1 MKPGKK
7 DKIIFIIAL
16 SLGSIILA
24 GVILAIDFLYAG
36 IQERYI
42 SNVITSYTP
51 NLELAQKVILSS
63 SLTICLGL
71 IAYVLIIWYI
81 TRTEKIRLQLEEEQ
95 IIDQDS
101 SLNFRTFQTEISR
114 SMKVLRDLFVYLIVV
129 VLISGLFSF
138 LRFVWIL
145 SKYRSSSDL
154 FIEYYLTNIPS
165 MVISVTLYLA
175 LGYMISYIV
184 FTSLQKYMR
193 LRVISLSYESAME
206 KVLDNFDRLMK
217 EDQK

>member
-1 MKPGKK
+1 MKPEKK

-24 GVILAIDFLYAG
+24 GVILAVDFLYSG

-42 SNVITSYTP
+42 SNVITTYTP

-63 SLTICLGL
+63 SLTICFGL
-71 IAYVLIIWYI
+71 IAYVLIIWYL

-95 IIDQDS
+95 ILDQDS
-101 SLNFRTFQTEISR
+101 SLNFRTFQTEISS

-154 FIEYYLTNIPS
+154 FIEYYLTNVPS

-193 LRVISLSYESAME
+193 LRVISSSYESAME

>member
-1 MKPGKK
+1 MKPEKK

-24 GVILAIDFLYAG
+24 GVLLAVDFLYSG

-42 SNVITSYTP
+42 SNVITTYTP

-71 IAYVLIIWYI
+71 IAYVLIIWYL

-95 IIDQDS
+95 ILDQDS
-101 SLNFRTFQTEISR
+101 SLNFRTFQTEISS

-165 MVISVTLYLA
+165 MVISITLYLA

-193 LRVISLSYESAME
+193 LRVISLSYERAME

>member
-1 MKPGKK
+1 MKPEKK
-7 DKIIFIIAL
+7 DKIVFIIAL
-16 SLGSIILA
+16 SLGTILLA
-24 GVILAIDFLYAG
+24 GVILAVDFLYSG

-42 SNVITSYTP
+42 ANVITTYTP

-71 IAYVLIIWYI
+71 IAYGIIVWYI

-95 IIDQDS
+95 ILDQDS
-101 SLNFRTFQTEISR
+101 SLNFRTFQTEIS
-114 SMKVLRDLFVYLIVV
+114 SSIKVLKDLFVYLIVV

-165 MVISVTLYLA
+165 MVISITLYLA

-193 LRVISLSYESAME
+193 LRVISTSYEIAME
-206 KVLDNFDRLMK
+206 KVLDNFDQLMK
-217 EDQK
+217 EEQK

>member
-1 MKPGKK
+1 MKPEKK
-7 DKIIFIIAL
+7 DKIIFIISL
-16 SLGSIILA
+16 SVGSIILA
-24 GVILAIDFLYAG
+24 GVLLAIDFLYLG

-42 SNVITSYTP
+42 SNVITTYTP

-71 IAYVLIIWYI
+71 IAYVLIIWYL

-95 IIDQDS
+95 ILDQDS
-101 SLNFRTFQTEISR
+101 SLNFRTFQTEISS

-154 FIEYYLTNIPS
+154 FIEYYLTNVPS
-165 MVISVTLYLA
+165 MVISITLYLA

-193 LRVISLSYESAME
+193 LRAISSSYESAME

>member
-1 MKPGKK
+1 MKPEKK

-16 SLGSIILA
+16 ALGTILLA
-24 GVILAIDFLYAG
+24 GVITAFDFLYAG
-36 IQERYI
+36 IQEKYI
-42 SNVITSYTP
+42 ANIITSYTP
-51 NLELAQKVILSS
+51 NLELAQKVILSC
-63 SLTICLGL
+63 SLTIALGL
-71 IAYVLIIWYI
+71 VAYVLIVWYT

-95 IIDQDS
+95 ILDKDS

-138 LRFVWIL
+138 LRFAWIL

-154 FIEYYLTNIPS
+154 FIEYYLTNVPS
-165 MVISVTLYLA
+165 VVISITLYLA

-184 FTSLQKYMR
+184 LTSLQKYMR
-193 LRVISLSYESAME
+193 LRIISTSYENAME
-206 KVLDNFDRLMK
+206 KVLDNFDQLMK
-217 EDQK
+217 EEKK

>member
-1 MKPGKK
+1 MKPEKK

-71 IAYVLIIWYI
+71 IAYVLIVWYL

-138 LRFVWIL
+138 LRFV
-145 SKYRSSSDL
+145 
-154 FIEYYLTNIPS
+154 
-165 MVISVTLYLA
+165 
-175 LGYMISYIV
+175 
-184 FTSLQKYMR
+184 
-193 LRVISLSYESAME
+193 
-206 KVLDNFDRLMK
+206 
-217 EDQK
+217 

>member
-1 MKPGKK
+1 MKPEKK
-7 DKIIFIIAL
+7 DKIFFIIAL

-24 GVILAIDFLYAG
+24 GVILAVDFLYSG
-36 IQERYI
+36 IQEKYI
-42 SNVITSYTP
+42 ANVITTYTP

-71 IAYVLIIWYI
+71 IAYGLIIWYL

-95 IIDQDS
+95 ILDQDS
-101 SLNFRTFQTEISR
+101 SLNFRTFQTEISS

-165 MVISVTLYLA
+165 MVISITLYLA

-193 LRVISLSYESAME
+193 LRVISLSYERAME

>member
-1 MKPGKK
+1 MKPEKK
-7 DKIIFIIAL
+7 DKIVFIIAL
-16 SLGSIILA
+16 SLGTILLA
-24 GVILAIDFLYAG
+24 GVILAVDFLYSG

-42 SNVITSYTP
+42 ANVITTYTP

-71 IAYVLIIWYI
+71 IAYGIIVWYI

-95 IIDQDS
+95 ILDQDS
-101 SLNFRTFQTEISR
+101 SLNFRTFQTEIS
-114 SMKVLRDLFVYLIVV
+114 SSIKVLRDLFVYLIVV

-165 MVISVTLYLA
+165 MIISITLYLA

-193 LRVISLSYESAME
+193 LRVISTSFESAME
-206 KVLDNFDRLMK
+206 KVLDNFDQLMK
-217 EDQK
+217 EEQK

>member
-1 MKPGKK
+1 MKPEKK

-24 GVILAIDFLYAG
+24 GVILAVDFLYSG
-36 IQERYI
+36 IQEKYI
-42 SNVITSYTP
+42 ANVITSYTP

-95 IIDQDS
+95 ILDQDS
-101 SLNFRTFQTEISR
+101 SLNFRTFQTEISS

-154 FIEYYLTNIPS
+154 FIEYYLTNVPS
-165 MVISVTLYLA
+165 MVISITLYLA

-193 LRVISLSYESAME
+193 LRAISSSYESAIE

>member
-1 MKPGKK
+1 MKPEKK
-7 DKIIFIIAL
+7 DKIIFIISL
-16 SLGSIILA
+16 SVGSIILA
-24 GVILAIDFLYAG
+24 GVLLAIDFLYLG

-42 SNVITSYTP
+42 SNVITTYTP

-71 IAYVLIIWYI
+71 IAYVLIIWYL

-95 IIDQDS
+95 ILDQDS
-101 SLNFRTFQTEISR
+101 SLNFRTFQTEISS

-165 MVISVTLYLA
+165 MVISITLYLA

-193 LRVISLSYESAME
+193 LRAISSSYESAIE

>member
-1 MKPGKK
+1 MKPEKK
-7 DKIIFIIAL
+7 DKIFFIIAL
-16 SLGSIILA
+16 SFGSIILA
-24 GVILAIDFLYAG
+24 GVILAVDFLYSG
-36 IQERYI
+36 IQEKYI
-42 SNVITSYTP
+42 ANVITTYTP

-71 IAYVLIIWYI
+71 IAYGLIIWYL

-95 IIDQDS
+95 ILDQDS
-101 SLNFRTFQTEISR
+101 SLNFRTFQTEISS

-165 MVISVTLYLA
+165 MVISITLYLA

-193 LRVISLSYESAME
+193 LRVISISYERAME

>member
-1 MKPGKK
+1 MKPEKK
-7 DKIIFIIAL
+7 DKIIFIISL
-16 SLGSIILA
+16 SVGSIILA
-24 GVILAIDFLYAG
+24 GVLLAIDFLYLG

-42 SNVITSYTP
+42 SNVITTYTP

-71 IAYVLIIWYI
+71 IAYVLIIWYL
-81 TRTEKIRLQLEEEQ
+81 TRTEKIRLQLEEEE
-95 IIDQDS
+95 ILDQDS
-101 SLNFRTFQTEISR
+101 SLNFRTFQTEISS

-145 SKYRSSSDL
+145 SKFRSSSDL

-165 MVISVTLYLA
+165 MVISITLYLA

-193 LRVISLSYESAME
+193 LRAISSSYESAME

>member
-1 MKPGKK
+1 MKPEKK
-7 DKIIFIIAL
+7 DKIFFIIAL

-24 GVILAIDFLYAG
+24 GVILAVDFLYSG
-36 IQERYI
+36 IQEKYI
-42 SNVITSYTP
+42 ANVITSYTP

-95 IIDQDS
+95 ILDQDS
-101 SLNFRTFQTEISR
+101 SLNFRTFQTEISS

-165 MVISVTLYLA
+165 MIISITLYLA

-193 LRVISLSYESAME
+193 LRVISLSYERAME

>member
-1 MKPGKK
+1 MKPEKK

-16 SLGSIILA
+16 SVGSIILA
-24 GVILAIDFLYAG
+24 GVILAIDFLYSG

-42 SNVITSYTP
+42 SNVITTYTP

-71 IAYVLIIWYI
+71 IAYVLIIWYL

-95 IIDQDS
+95 ILDQDS
-101 SLNFRTFQTEISR
+101 SLNFRTFQTEISS

-154 FIEYYLTNIPS
+154 FIEYYLTNVPS
-165 MVISVTLYLA
+165 MVISITLYLA

-193 LRVISLSYESAME
+193 LRAISSSYERAME

>member
-1 MKPGKK
+1 MKPEKK

-24 GVILAIDFLYAG
+24 GVILAVDFLYSG
-36 IQERYI
+36 IQEKYI
-42 SNVITSYTP
+42 ANVITSYTP

-81 TRTEKIRLQLEEEQ
+81 TRTEKIRLQLEEEE
-95 IIDQDS
+95 ILDQDS
-101 SLNFRTFQTEISR
+101 SLNFRTFQTEISS

-165 MVISVTLYLA
+165 MVISITLYLA

-193 LRVISLSYESAME
+193 LRVISLSYDRAME

>member
-1 MKPGKK
+1 MKPEKK
-7 DKIIFIIAL
+7 DKIVFIIVL
-16 SLGSIILA
+16 SLGTILLA
-24 GVILAIDFLYAG
+24 GVILAVDFLYSG

-42 SNVITSYTP
+42 ANVITTYTP

-71 IAYVLIIWYI
+71 IAYGIIVWYI

-95 IIDQDS
+95 ILDQDS
-101 SLNFRTFQTEISR
+101 SLNFRTFQTEIS
-114 SMKVLRDLFVYLIVV
+114 SSIKVLRDLFVYLIVV

-154 FIEYYLTNIPS
+154 FIEYYLTNIPN
-165 MVISVTLYLA
+165 MIISITLYLA

-193 LRVISLSYESAME
+193 LRVISTSYESAME
-206 KVLDNFDRLMK
+206 KVLDNFDQLMK
-217 EDQK
+217 EEQK

>member
-1 MKPGKK
+1 MKPEKK
-7 DKIIFIIAL
+7 DKIIFIISL
-16 SLGSIILA
+16 SVGSIILA
-24 GVILAIDFLYAG
+24 GVLLAIDFLYLG

-42 SNVITSYTP
+42 SNVITTYTP

-71 IAYVLIIWYI
+71 IAYVLIIWYL

-95 IIDQDS
+95 ILDQDS
-101 SLNFRTFQTEISR
+101 SLNFRTFQTEISS

-154 FIEYYLTNIPS
+154 FIEYYLTNVPS
-165 MVISVTLYLA
+165 MVISITLYLA

-193 LRVISLSYESAME
+193 LRAISSSYESAIE

>member
-1 MKPGKK
+1 MKPEKK
-7 DKIIFIIAL
+7 DKIVFIIAL
-16 SLGSIILA
+16 SLGTILLA
-24 GVILAIDFLYAG
+24 GVILAVDFLYSG

-42 SNVITSYTP
+42 ANVITTYTP

-71 IAYVLIIWYI
+71 IAYVLIVWYI

-95 IIDQDS
+95 ILDQDNS
-101 SLNFRTFQTEISR
+101 INFRTFQNEIS
-114 SMKVLRDLFVYLIVV
+114 SSIKVLRDLFVYLIVV

-165 MVISVTLYLA
+165 MIISITLYLA

-193 LRVISLSYESAME
+193 LRVISTSYESAME
-206 KVLDNFDRLMK
+206 KVLDNFDQLMK
-217 EDQK
+217 EEQK

>member
-1 MKPGKK
+1 MKPEKK
-7 DKIIFIIAL
+7 DKIIFIISL
-16 SLGSIILA
+16 SVGSIILA
-24 GVILAIDFLYAG
+24 GVLLAIDFLYSG

-42 SNVITSYTP
+42 SNVITTYTP

-71 IAYVLIIWYI
+71 IAYVLIIWYL

-95 IIDQDS
+95 ILDQDS

-154 FIEYYLTNIPS
+154 FIEYYLTNVPS
-165 MVISVTLYLA
+165 MVISITLYLA

-193 LRVISLSYESAME
+193 LRAISSSYERAME

>member
-1 MKPGKK
+1 MKPKKK
-7 DKIIFIIAL
+7 DKIVFIIVL
-16 SLGSIILA
+16 SLGTILLA
-24 GVILAIDFLYAG
+24 GVILAVDFLYSG

-42 SNVITSYTP
+42 ANVITTYTP

-71 IAYVLIIWYI
+71 IAYGIIVWYI

-95 IIDQDS
+95 ILDQDS
-101 SLNFRTFQTEISR
+101 SLNFRTFQTEIS
-114 SMKVLRDLFVYLIVV
+114 SSIKVLRDLFVYLIVV

-165 MVISVTLYLA
+165 MIISITLYLA

-193 LRVISLSYESAME
+193 LRVISTSYESAME
-206 KVLDNFDRLMK
+206 KVLDNFDQLMK
-217 EDQK
+217 EEKK

>member
-1 MKPGKK
+1 MKPEKK
-7 DKIIFIIAL
+7 DKIFFIIAL

-24 GVILAIDFLYAG
+24 GVILAVDFLYSG
-36 IQERYI
+36 IQEKYI
-42 SNVITSYTP
+42 ANVITTYTP

-71 IAYVLIIWYI
+71 IAYGLIIWYL

-95 IIDQDS
+95 ILDQDS
-101 SLNFRTFQTEISR
+101 SLNFRTFQTEISS

-165 MVISVTLYLA
+165 MVISITLYLA

-193 LRVISLSYESAME
+193 LRVISISYERAME

>member
-1 MKPGKK
+1 MKPEKK
-7 DKIIFIIAL
+7 DKIFFIIAL
-16 SLGSIILA
+16 TLGSIILA
-24 GVILAIDFLYAG
+24 GVILAVDFLYSG
-36 IQERYI
+36 IQEKYI
-42 SNVITSYTP
+42 SNVITIYTP

-95 IIDQDS
+95 ILDQDS
-101 SLNFRTFQTEISR
+101 SLNFRTFQTEISS

-165 MVISVTLYLA
+165 MVISITLYLV

-193 LRVISLSYESAME
+193 LRVISLSYERAME

>member
-1 MKPGKK
+1 MKPEKK

-16 SLGSIILA
+16 SVGSIILA
-24 GVILAIDFLYAG
+24 GVILAIDFLYSG

-42 SNVITSYTP
+42 SNVITTYTP

-71 IAYVLIIWYI
+71 IAYVLIIWYL
-81 TRTEKIRLQLEEEQ
+81 TRTEKISLQLEEEQ
-95 IIDQDS
+95 ILDQDS
-101 SLNFRTFQTEISR
+101 SLNFRTFQTEISS

-154 FIEYYLTNIPS
+154 FIEYYLTNVPS
-165 MVISVTLYLA
+165 MVISITLYLA

-193 LRVISLSYESAME
+193 LRAISSSYERAME

>member
-1 MKPGKK
+1 MKPEKK
-7 DKIIFIIAL
+7 DKIIFIISL
-16 SLGSIILA
+16 SVGSIILA
-24 GVILAIDFLYAG
+24 GVLLAIDFLYSG

-42 SNVITSYTP
+42 SNVITTYTP
-51 NLELAQKVILSS
+51 NLELTQKVILSS

-71 IAYVLIIWYI
+71 IAYVLIIWYL

-95 IIDQDS
+95 ILDQDS
-101 SLNFRTFQTEISR
+101 SLNFRTFQTEISS

-154 FIEYYLTNIPS
+154 FIEYYLTNVPS
-165 MVISVTLYLA
+165 MVISITLYLA

-193 LRVISLSYESAME
+193 LRAISSSYERAME

>member
-1 MKPGKK
+1 MKPENK
-7 DKIIFIIAL
+7 DKIIFIITLAIGTIL
-16 SLGSIILA
+16 LA
-24 GVILAIDFLYAG
+24 GIILAIDFLYAG

-42 SNVITSYTP
+42 ANIVTTYTP
-51 NLELAQKVILSS
+51 NLELAQRVILSC
-63 SLTICLGL
+63 SLTIALGL
-71 IAYVLIIWYI
+71 VAYVLIVWYT
-81 TRTEKIRLQLEEEQ
+81 TRTERIKLQLEEEQ
-95 IIDQDS
+95 ILDQDS
-101 SLNFRTFQTEISR
+101 SLDFRAFQTEISS
-114 SMKVLRDLFVYLIVV
+114 SMKVLRDLFVYLVVV

-165 MVISVTLYLA
+165 LVISITLYIA

-184 FTSLQKYMR
+184 LTSLQKYMR
-193 LRVISLSYESAME
+193 LRVIAASYEIAME

-217 EDQK
+217 EEHK

>member
-1 MKPGKK
+1 MKPEKK

-24 GVILAIDFLYAG
+24 GVILAVDFLYSG

-42 SNVITSYTP
+42 ANVITTYTP

-95 IIDQDS
+95 ILDQDS
-101 SLNFRTFQTEISR
+101 SLNFRTFQTEILS

-165 MVISVTLYLA
+165 MVISITLYLA

-184 FTSLQKYMR
+184 FTSLQKYLR
-193 LRVISLSYESAME
+193 LQVISASYDSAME

>member
-1 MKPGKK
+1 MKPEKK
-7 DKIIFIIAL
+7 DKIVFIIAL
-16 SLGSIILA
+16 SLGTILLA
-24 GVILAIDFLYAG
+24 GVILAVDFLYSG

-42 SNVITSYTP
+42 ANVITTYTP

-71 IAYVLIIWYI
+71 IAYGIIVWYI

-95 IIDQDS
+95 ILDQDS
-101 SLNFRTFQTEISR
+101 SLNFRTFQTEIS
-114 SMKVLRDLFVYLIVV
+114 SSIKVLRDLFVYLIVV

-165 MVISVTLYLA
+165 MIISITLYLA

-193 LRVISLSYESAME
+193 LRVISTSYESAME
-206 KVLDNFDRLMK
+206 KVLDNFDQLMK
-217 EDQK
+217 EEQK

>member
-1 MKPGKK
+1 MKPEKK

-16 SLGSIILA
+16 SLGTILLA
-24 GVILAIDFLYAG
+24 GVILAIDFLYSG

-42 SNVITSYTP
+42 ANVITTYTP

-71 IAYVLIIWYI
+71 VAYVLILWYI

-95 IIDQDS
+95 ILDQDS
-101 SLNFRTFQTEISR
+101 SLNFRTFQTEISS

-154 FIEYYLTNIPS
+154 FIEYYLTNVPS
-165 MVISVTLYLA
+165 MVLSITLYLA
-175 LGYMISYIV
+175 LGYMITYIV

-193 LRVISLSYESAME
+193 LRVISASYESAME

>member
-71 IAYVLIIWYI
+71 IAYVLIVWYL

>member
-1 MKPGKK
+1 MKPEKK

-24 GVILAIDFLYAG
+24 GVILAVDFLYSG

-42 SNVITSYTP
+42 SNVITTYTP

-71 IAYVLIIWYI
+71 IAYVLIIWYL

-95 IIDQDS
+95 ILDQDS

-154 FIEYYLTNIPS
+154 FIEYYLTNVPS

>member
-1 MKPGKK
+1 MKPEKK
-7 DKIIFIIAL
+7 DKIVFIIAL
-16 SLGSIILA
+16 SLGTILLA
-24 GVILAIDFLYAG
+24 GVILAVDFLYSG

-42 SNVITSYTP
+42 ANVITTYTP

-71 IAYVLIIWYI
+71 IAYGIIVWYI

-95 IIDQDS
+95 ILDQDS
-101 SLNFRTFQTEISR
+101 SLNFRTFQTEIS
-114 SMKVLRDLFVYLIVV
+114 SSIKVLRDLFVYLIVV

-154 FIEYYLTNIPS
+154 FIEYYLTNIPN
-165 MVISVTLYLA
+165 MIISITLYLA

-193 LRVISLSYESAME
+193 LRVISTSYESAME
-206 KVLDNFDRLMK
+206 KVLDNFDQLMK
-217 EDQK
+217 EEQK

>member
-1 MKPGKK
+1 MKPEKK

-24 GVILAIDFLYAG
+24 GVILAVDFLYSG

-42 SNVITSYTP
+42 ANVITTYTP

-95 IIDQDS
+95 ILDQDS
-101 SLNFRTFQTEISR
+101 SLNFRTFQTEILS

-165 MVISVTLYLA
+165 MIISITLYLA

-193 LRVISLSYESAME
+193 LRVISTSYESAME
-206 KVLDNFDRLMK
+206 KVLDNFDQLMK
-217 EDQK
+217 EEQK

>member
-1 MKPGKK
+1 MKPEKK
-7 DKIIFIIAL
+7 DKIIFIISL
-16 SLGSIILA
+16 SVGSIILA
-24 GVILAIDFLYAG
+24 GVLLAIDFLYSG

-42 SNVITSYTP
+42 SNVITTYTP

-71 IAYVLIIWYI
+71 IAYVLIIWYL

-95 IIDQDS
+95 ILDQDS
-101 SLNFRTFQTEISR
+101 SLNFRTFQTEISS

-154 FIEYYLTNIPS
+154 FIEYYLTNVPS
-165 MVISVTLYLA
+165 MVISITLYLA

-193 LRVISLSYESAME
+193 LRAISSSYERAME

>member
-1 MKPGKK
+1 MKPEKK

-63 SLTICLGL
+63 SLMICLGL
-71 IAYVLIIWYI
+71 IAYVLIVWYL

>member
-1 MKPGKK
+1 MKPEKK

-16 SLGSIILA
+16 TLGTILLA
-24 GVILAIDFLYAG
+24 GIILAIDFLYAG

-42 SNVITSYTP
+42 ANIITTYTP
-51 NLELAQKVILSS
+51 NLELAQKVILSC
-63 SLTICLGL
+63 SLTISLGL
-71 IAYVLIIWYI
+71 VAYVLIVWYT
-81 TRTEKIRLQLEEEQ
+81 TRTEKIRSQLEEEQ
-95 IIDQDS
+95 IIDLDS
-101 SLNFRTFQTEISR
+101 SLNFRTFQIEISS

-145 SKYRSSSDL
+145 SKYRTSSDL

-165 MVISVTLYLA
+165 VVISITLYLA

-193 LRVISLSYESAME
+193 LQIISASYESAME

-217 EDQK
+217 EEQK

>member
-1 MKPGKK
+1 MKPEKK

-16 SLGSIILA
+16 SVGSIILA
-24 GVILAIDFLYAG
+24 GVILAIDFLYSG

-42 SNVITSYTP
+42 SNVITTYTP

-71 IAYVLIIWYI
+71 IAYVLIIWYL

-95 IIDQDS
+95 ILDQDS

-154 FIEYYLTNIPS
+154 FIEYYLTNVPS
-165 MVISVTLYLA
+165 MVISITLYLA

-193 LRVISLSYESAME
+193 LRAISSSYERAME

>member
-1 MKPGKK
+1 MKPEKK

-71 IAYVLIIWYI
+71 IAYVLIVWYL